1 MTKPTV
7 GQSSMN
13 SLIERMASE
22 AGLKY
27 SPEQAEAVERLV
39 KISAAFC
46 IDQCGGKGVC
56 VGSTSVKNKILTAFD
71 MHRPTER
78 TL

>member
-1 MTKPTV
+1 
-7 GQSSMN
+7 MN

-39 KISAAFC
+39 RIAAAFC
-46 IDQCGGKGVC
+46 IDQCGGRGVC
-56 VGSTSVKNKILTAFD
+56 VGSTLVKNKILTALE
-71 MHRPTER
+71 MNRPTER
-78 TL
+78 TF

>member
-1 MTKPTV
+1 
-7 GQSSMN
+7 MN

-39 KISAAFC
+39 RITATFC
-46 IDQCGGKGVC
+46 IDQCGGRGVC
-56 VGSTSVKNKILTAFD
+56 VGSTLVKNKILTALD
-71 MHRPTER
+71 MNRPPER
-78 TL
+78 TF

>member
-1 MTKPTV
+1 
-7 GQSSMN
+7 MN

-27 SPEQAEAVERLV
+27 TAEQAEAVERLV
-39 KISAAFC
+39 RISAAFC

-56 VGSTSVKNKILTAFD
+56 VGSKLVKNKILTALE
-71 MHRPTER
+71 MNRPPER
-78 TL
+78 NI

>member
-1 MTKPTV
+1 
-7 GQSSMN
+7 MN

-39 KISAAFC
+39 RIAAAFC
-46 IDQCGGKGVC
+46 IDQCGGRGVC
-56 VGSTSVKNKILTAFD
+56 IGSALVKHKILTAFN
-71 MHRPTER
+71 MNQPPER
-78 TL
+78 TF

>member
-1 MTKPTV
+1 
-7 GQSSMN
+7 MN

-27 SPEQAEAVERLV
+27 SSEQAEAVERLV
-39 KISAAFC
+39 RITATFC

-56 VGSTSVKNKILTAFD
+56 VGSTLVKNKILTALE
-71 MHRPTER
+71 MNRPPER
-78 TL
+78 TF

>member
-1 MTKPTV
+1 MLP
-7 GQSSMN
+7 MN

-39 KISAAFC
+39 RIAAAFC

-56 VGSTSVKNKILTAFD
+56 IGSTLVKNKILTALE
-71 MHRPTER
+71 MNKPPER
-78 TL
+78 NI

>member
-1 MTKPTV
+1 
-7 GQSSMN
+7 MN

-39 KISAAFC
+39 RIAATFC
-46 IDQCGGKGVC
+46 INQCGGKGVC
-56 VGSTSVKNKILTAFD
+56 VGSTLVKNKILTALD
-71 MHRPTER
+71 MNRPPER
-78 TL
+78 TF

>member
-1 MTKPTV
+1 
-7 GQSSMN
+7 MN

-27 SPEQAEAVERLV
+27 SPEQAEAVERLAR
-39 KISAAFC
+39 IAAAFC

-56 VGSTSVKNKILTAFD
+56 VGSTMVKNKILTAFD
-71 MHRPTER
+71 MNKPPER
-78 TL
+78 TF

>member
-1 MTKPTV
+1 
-7 GQSSMN
+7 MN

-39 KISAAFC
+39 RITATFC
-46 IDQCGGKGVC
+46 INQCGGKGVC
-56 VGSTSVKNKILTAFD
+56 IGSTLVKNKILTAFD
-71 MHRPTER
+71 MNRPPER
-78 TL
+78 TF

>member
-1 MTKPTV
+1 
-7 GQSSMN
+7 MN

-39 KISAAFC
+39 RVAAAFC
-46 IDQCGGKGVC
+46 IDQCGGRGVC
-56 VGSTSVKNKILTAFD
+56 VGSTMVKNKILTALD
-71 MHRPTER
+71 MNLPPER
-78 TL
+78 TF

>member
-1 MTKPTV
+1 
-7 GQSSMN
+7 MN

-27 SPEQAEAVERLV
+27 TAEQAESVERLV
-39 KISAAFC
+39 RIAAAFC

-56 VGSTSVKNKILTAFD
+56 IGSTLVKHKILTALE
-71 MHRPTER
+71 MNRPPER
-78 TL
+78 NI

>member
-1 MTKPTV
+1 ML
-7 GQSSMN
+7 QMN

-27 SPEQAEAVERLV
+27 SSDQAEAVERLV
-39 KISAAFC
+39 RIAAAFC
-46 IDQCGGKGVC
+46 IDQCGGQGVC
-56 VGSTSVKNKILTAFD
+56 VGSTLVKNKILTAFE
-71 MHRPTER
+71 MTRPTER

>member
-1 MTKPTV
+1 
-7 GQSSMN
+7 MN

-27 SPEQAEAVERLV
+27 SPDQTEAVERLV
-39 KISAAFC
+39 RIAAGFC

-56 VGSTSVKNKILTAFD
+56 VGSNRSSQRWK
-71 MHRPTER
+71 
-78 TL
+78 

>member
-1 MTKPTV
+1 
-7 GQSSMN
+7 MN

-27 SPEQAEAVERLV
+27 SPEQTEAVERLV
-39 KISAAFC
+39 RIAAAFC

-56 VGSTSVKNKILTAFD
+56 VGSTLVKHKILTALE
-71 MHRPTER
+71 MNKPPER
-78 TL
+78 TF

>member
-1 MTKPTV
+1 
-7 GQSSMN
+7 MN

-27 SPEQAEAVERLV
+27 TAEQAEAVERLV

-56 VGSTSVKNKILTAFD
+56 VGSTLVKNKILAAFD
-71 MHRPTER
+71 INSSLER
-78 TL
+78 T

>member
-1 MTKPTV
+1 
-7 GQSSMN
+7 MN

-27 SPEQAEAVERLV
+27 TAEQAESVERLV
-39 KISAAFC
+39 RIAAAFC

-56 VGSTSVKNKILTAFD
+56 IGSTLVKHKILTALE
-71 MHRPTER
+71 MNRPPER
-78 TL
+78 TF

>member
-1 MTKPTV
+1 
-7 GQSSMN
+7 MN

-27 SPEQAEAVERLV
+27 SPEQAEALERLV
-39 KISAAFC
+39 RITAAFC

-56 VGSTSVKNKILTAFD
+56 VGSTLVKNKILTALE
-71 MHRPTER
+71 MNKPPER
-78 TL
+78 TF

>member
-1 MTKPTV
+1 
-7 GQSSMN
+7 MN

-27 SPEQAEAVERLV
+27 TAEQAEAVERLV
-39 KISAAFC
+39 RITAAFC

-56 VGSTSVKNKILTAFD
+56 VGSKLVKHKIFTALD
-71 MHRPTER
+71 MKPSTDRNI
-78 TL
+78 

>member
-1 MTKPTV
+1 
-7 GQSSMN
+7 MN
-13 SLIERMASE
+13 ALIERMISE

-56 VGSTSVKNKILTAFD
+56 VGSTLVKNKILTAFD

>member
-1 MTKPTV
+1 
-7 GQSSMN
+7 MN

-27 SPEQAEAVERLV
+27 SSEQAEAVERLV
-39 KISAAFC
+39 RITAAFC

-56 VGSTSVKNKILTAFD
+56 IGSTLVKNKILTALE
-71 MHRPTER
+71 MNKPPER
-78 TL
+78 TF